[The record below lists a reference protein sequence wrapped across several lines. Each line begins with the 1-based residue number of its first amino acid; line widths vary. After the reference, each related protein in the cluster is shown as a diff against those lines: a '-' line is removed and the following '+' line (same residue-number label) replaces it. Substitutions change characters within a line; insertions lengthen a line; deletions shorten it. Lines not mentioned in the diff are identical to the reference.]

1 MQKYMSYGVFS
12 VECGECAVGIDEV
25 SVVKVCTIPGEERST
40 VGVTGCGGGVTGRGG
55 DNMAVLV
62 MGVVG
67 KATPVLPKP
76 LSPRVVL
83 AMTSVCMTEG
93 V

>member
-1 MQKYMSYGVFS
+1 MQKYMSYDLFS
-12 VECGECAVGIDEV
+12 VECGECSVGIDEV
-25 SVVKVCTIPGEERST
+25 SAVKLCTIPGEERST
-40 VGVTGCGGGVTGRGG
+40 VGVTGCGGGVTGHRS

-76 LSPRVVL
+76 LSPRVVV
-83 AMTSVCMTEG
+83 AMATVC
-93 V
+93 VNKD